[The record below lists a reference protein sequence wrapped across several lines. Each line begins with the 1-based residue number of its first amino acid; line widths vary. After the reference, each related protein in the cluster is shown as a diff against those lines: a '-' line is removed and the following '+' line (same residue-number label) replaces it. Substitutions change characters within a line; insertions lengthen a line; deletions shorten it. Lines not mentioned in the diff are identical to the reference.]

1 GARKGVERLLE
12 GLAALQVE
20 VVRRLVEHQEVR
32 AGGHDQRQREPAP
45 LAAGERGDR
54 LLVRLPAGEE
64 EAAEQ
69 VLRLRPR
76 EPGRTLRAIQH
87 AAALVELDLVLREVG
102 RDPPMAEAYRAF
114 GLFAEAEH
122 GLERRRL
129 AGAVRPDE
137 PDVLAAFE
145 REGRVGQ
152 QSLVAGSHAQAVRLD
167 HRSAAARRL
176 EEVEAERTALAGQ
189 ELQLSA
195 GVRALGLE

>member
-1 GARKGVERLLE
+1 
-12 GLAALQVE
+12 
-20 VVRRLVEHQEVR
+20 
-32 AGGHDQRQREPAP
+32 
-45 LAAGERGDR
+45 
-54 LLVRLPAGEE
+54 
-64 EAAEQ
+64 
-69 VLRLRPR
+69 
-76 EPGRTLRAIQH
+76 
-87 AAALVELDLVLREVG
+87 VLREVG
-102 RDPPMAEAYRAF
+102 RNHPMAEAYRAF

-145 REGRVGQ
+145 REARVGQ

-176 EEVEAERTALAGQ
+176 EEVEAERTTLASQ

-195 GVRALGLE
+195 GVRALGLEPLDLRQLGLRLLGLALLVAEPLDETLEPHDVRAHALGGLRSVGGTGRLLEPPDVPGPREEEGAAGLELEHAGRERPQEPARPRDKDVA